1 MYHFRRPYAHIHTIL
16 KYTSKTKQDEKNQN
30 HLYVPVRPPRFI
42 MKTINVEGYVVVKA
56 GMECCT
62 GAPVA
67 VQSLVAQME
76 RNKDYIY
83 WLQRARGGVET
94 QIACLKI
101 NGVFHG
107 LNMKLEKAIFRHV
120 RLTRDFVNLEL
131 LSDGTQKLRIPTRLL
146 HEKLRTSCR
155 FRVRGVCRVCS
166 VLRFVMCAASA
177 I

>member
-1 MYHFRRPYAHIHTIL
+1 
-16 KYTSKTKQDEKNQN
+16 
-30 HLYVPVRPPRFI
+30 

-67 VQSLVAQME
+67 VQLLVAHME
-76 RNKDYIY
+76 RNEDYIY

-131 LSDGTQKLRIPTRLL
+131 LSNGTQKLRIPTRLL
-146 HEKLRTSCR
+146 HKKLRTSCR
-155 FRVRGVCRVCS
+155 FRVRGVCCVCCAM
-166 VLRFVMCAASA
+166 RFVMFAASA